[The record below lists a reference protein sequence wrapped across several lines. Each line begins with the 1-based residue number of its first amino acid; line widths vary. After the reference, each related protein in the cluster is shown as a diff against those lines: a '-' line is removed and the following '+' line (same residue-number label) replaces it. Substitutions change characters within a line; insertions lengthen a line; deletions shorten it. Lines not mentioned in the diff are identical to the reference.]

1 MSNYTANNEESSL
14 RIFMPS
20 KREWYLVPFFLLW
33 LFLLVVFGFSII
45 TVFSVFVY
53 GILKTIV
60 IDLQDISSA
69 STFAILAI
77 CLLPYLMIWLLLG
90 YIGIRNVLWQLT
102 GKEFIEVNQKTMVV
116 TRQLLRWQSRRQYQ
130 VKDISDLRS
139 NFPKHFSVG
148 WFRSFYSELRGNYGK
163 IAFEYQEKTYRI
175 GQYIKRRD
183 VEKVL
188 ELIQNQLLLDK

>member
-1 MSNYTANNEESSL
+1 
-14 RIFMPS
+14 MPS

-148 WFRSFYSELRGNYGK
+148 WFRSFYSKLRGNYGK